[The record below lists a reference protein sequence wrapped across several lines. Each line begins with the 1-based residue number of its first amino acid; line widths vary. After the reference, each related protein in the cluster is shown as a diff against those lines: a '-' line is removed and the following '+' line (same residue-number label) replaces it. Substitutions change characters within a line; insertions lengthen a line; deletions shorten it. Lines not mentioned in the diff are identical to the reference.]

1 MSSSRVNLEK
11 YLIPLEE
18 INRATQNFSEE
29 RRIGDGG
36 FGAVYKG
43 QLSERWENCTAAI
56 KRLSRDSYQGEQIS
70 QIPNCIQR
78 LPVPPYYLDPTYQ
91 ESRIL
96 QKTSDV
102 YSFGVV
108 LFEILS
114 GMLAYRERSIVNERQ
129 FLIHSVRRYH
139 LKDPDMIIDPHIIDE
154 IDYRS
159 FDIFKNIA
167 FQCISFNLEER
178 PSLETVIEK
187 IEEALTVQVSLFIQ
201 FNQ

>member
-1 MSSSRVNLEK
+1 MMSSSRVNLEK

-56 KRLSRDSYQGEQIS
+56 KRLSRDSYQGEHENQ
-70 QIPNCIQR
+70 
-78 LPVPPYYLDPTYQ
+78 PYTELYTKVAGTQFYLDPTYQ
-91 ESRIL
+91 ESHVLR
-96 QKTSDV
+96 KESDV

-114 GMLAYRERSIVNERQ
+114 GKVAYRQRSIGDERQ
-129 FLIHSVRRYH
+129 FLMHSVRRYH
-139 LKDPDMIIDPHIIDE
+139 LNDTEKIIDPDIIYD
-154 IDYRS
+154 IS
-159 FDIFKNIA
+159 CCSLDIFKNIA
-167 FQCISFNLEER
+167 FQCISLNLEER
-178 PSLETVIEK
+178 PSLDTVIEK
-187 IEEALTVQVSLFIQ
+187 IEEALTAQIII
-201 FNQ
+201 

>member
-36 FGAVYKG
+36 FGALYKG
-43 QLSERWENCTAAI
+43 QLSERWEKCTAAI
-56 KRLSRDSYQGEQIS
+56 KRLSRDSYQGERENQ
-70 QIPNCIQR
+70 
-78 LPVPPYYLDPTYQ
+78 PYTELYTKIAGTQFYLDPTYQ

-96 QKTSDV
+96 QKKSDV

-114 GMLAYRERSIVNERQ
+114 GMLAYRERSIGDERQ
-129 FLIHSVRRYH
+129 FLMHSVRRYH
-139 LKDPDMIIDPHIIDE
+139 LKDPENIIDPHIIDE
-154 IDYRS
+154 IDCLS
-159 FDIFKNIA
+159 FDIFKEIA

-178 PSLETVIEK
+178 PSLDTVIK
-187 IEEALTVQVSLFIQ
+187 KMEEALTVQISI
-201 FNQ
+201 